1 MTTKMITGTFLDEIT
16 WDIPSQN
23 WSRSDWKREFDTM
36 KEAGIDTVI
45 IIRMGL
51 REQAIYPSE
60 VLGIKEGPDFAQLF
74 LDEAH
79 RCNMNLY
86 FASYVDKTSVDFW
99 NEWEGDWE
107 MNKKILPEIM
117 QRYGDHPA
125 FHGWY
130 VASETCIASAGAIE
144 IYSRLSGLMKELAP
158 EKPVLIS
165 PYYPSW
171 AYREA
176 NREER
181 HRRFVQDWRTVLSH
195 AAKTIDIC
203 AFQDGSCTYE
213 MNKSETFE
221 LEDYQKEVYEL
232 SKEFDLINWTNIE
245 SFGRRYHIRFP
256 PIDWRILK
264 RKMEMAS
271 PYSEKLITFEFSH
284 FMSPNSMYPSARKL
298 YERYMENI
306 VKKKPY

>member
-1 MTTKMITGTFLDEIT
+1 METKKITGTFLDEIT

-23 WSRSDWKREFDTM
+23 WSREDWRREFDTM

-60 VLGIKEGPDFAQLF
+60 VLGIKSGPDLGQLF
-74 LDEAH
+74 LDEAE
-79 RCNMNLY
+79 RCGMKL
-86 FASYVDKTSVDFW
+86 FFGTYVNKTSVDFW
-99 NEWEGDWE
+99 NEWEEDWE
-107 MNKKILPEIM
+107 INKRVLPEIM
-117 QRYGDHPA
+117 ERYGEHPA
-125 FHGWY
+125 FRGWY
-130 VASETCIASAGAIE
+130 VSSETCIASVGAIE
-144 IYSRLSGLMKELAP
+144 MYTRMSHLMKELAP

-165 PYYPSW
+165 PYFPSW

-176 NREER
+176 NKPER
-181 HRRFVQDWRTVLSH
+181 HRRFMEDWRTILSS
-195 AAKTIDIC
+195 AGKYIDIC
-203 AFQDGSCTYE
+203 AFQDGSCTFE

-221 LEDYQKEVYEL
+221 LEDYLKEAHEL
-232 SKEFDLINWTNIE
+232 SREFNLTNWTNIE

-264 RKMEMAS
+264 RKMEMAT

-284 FMSPNSMYPSARKL
+284 FMSPHSMYPSARKL
-298 YERYMENI
+298 YERYRENI
-306 VKKKPY
+306 LEKKDY